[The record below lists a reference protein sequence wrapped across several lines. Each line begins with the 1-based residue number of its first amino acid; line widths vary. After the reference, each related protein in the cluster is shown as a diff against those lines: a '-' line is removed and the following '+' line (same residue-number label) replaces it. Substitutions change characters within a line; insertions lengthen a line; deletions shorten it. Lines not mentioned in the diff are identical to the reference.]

1 MPATSPSTASSRSR
15 RSAFH
20 RLRVAAVERLTDEAI
35 AITFDVPDELR
46 AEYDFVQGQ
55 HVAVCAPAVD
65 DDVRRSYSICS
76 AAGSGELRIAVKRL
90 PGGILSTY
98 LQEQLRPG
106 DELDVMTPAGRF
118 SVPLDPTRPR
128 HYAAVAA
135 GSGVTPI
142 MSIAATSLAL
152 EPASRF
158 TLLYG
163 NRTAR
168 SVMFL
173 DELADLK
180 DRYLDRFAV
189 HHVLS
194 RETGEADLL
203 HGRIDGDTLQAVVDR
218 VLAPVDHWF
227 LCGPGSML
235 DTLCSILLDL
245 GVDKHCIHRELFYA
259 GPPATAAGEAATTG
273 FAHVTVVLDGRASSF
288 EMPRSGTSILDAA
301 MEVRPDAPYA
311 CKGGVCGTCR
321 ARVLEGEVE
330 LDRAFALEDEELE
343 AGFILTCQ
351 AHPVTESV
359 RVDYD
364 A

>member
-1 MPATSPSTASSRSR
+1 
-15 RSAFH
+15 
-20 RLRVAAVERLTDEAI
+20 VERLTDDAI
-35 AITFDVPDELR
+35 AIRFDLPDQLR
-46 AEYDFVQGQ
+46 AEYEFVQGQ
-55 HVAVCAPAVD
+55 HVAVCAPAAA

-76 AAGSGELRIAVKRL
+76 VAGSGELRIAVKQL
-90 PGGILSTY
+90 PSGILSTY
-98 LQEQLRPG
+98 LHEQLRPG

-118 SVPLDPTRPR
+118 SVQLDPTRQR
-128 HYAAVAA
+128 HYVAVAA
-135 GSGVTPI
+135 GSGITPI
-142 MSIAATSLAL
+142 MSIAATSLAV

-180 DRYLDRFAV
+180 DRYLDRFAL

-203 HGRIDGDTLQAVVDR
+203 HGRIDGDKLRAVVDR
-218 VLAPVDHWF
+218 VVAPVDHWF
-227 LCGPGSML
+227 LCGPEPML
-235 DTLCSILLDL
+235 NTLGSILLDL

-259 GPPATAAGEAATTG
+259 GPPAATAAGETATAG
-273 FAHVTVVLDGRASSF
+273 LAHVTIVLDGRASSF
-288 EMPRSGTSILDAA
+288 EMPRKGKSILDAA

-321 ARVLEGEVE
+321 ARVLEGEVA
-330 LDRAFALEDEELE
+330 LDRAFALEDDELA

-351 AHPVTESV
+351 AHPVTASV
-359 RVDYD
+359 RIDYD

>member
-1 MPATSPSTASSRSR
+1 
-15 RSAFH
+15 
-20 RLRVAAVERLTDEAI
+20 VEGLTDDAI
-35 AITFDVPDELR
+35 AITIDVPGELR
-46 AEYDFVQGQ
+46 AEYEFVQGQ
-55 HVAVCAPAVD
+55 HLAVCAPAID

-76 AAGSGELRIAVKRL
+76 SAGSGELRIAVKRL

-98 LQEQLRPG
+98 LHEQLRPG
-106 DELDVMTPAGRF
+106 DALDVMTPTGHF
-118 SVPLDPTRPR
+118 FTQLDPGQAK
-128 HYAAVAA
+128 HYVAIAA
-135 GSGVTPI
+135 GSGITPI
-142 MSIAATSLAL
+142 MSIAATTLSV
-152 EPASRF
+152 EPPSRF

-180 DRYLDRFAV
+180 DRYLDRFAL

-194 RETGEADLL
+194 REGGDADLL
-203 HGRIDGDTLQAVVDR
+203 HGRIDGEKLRVFIEG
-218 VLAPVDHWF
+218 VLAPVDEWF
-227 LCGPGSML
+227 LCGPEAML
-235 DTLCSILLDL
+235 EELRATLLDL
-245 GVDKHCIHRELFYA
+245 GVESPRIHRELFYA
-259 GPPATAAGEAATTG
+259 GPPATAGGETIAGGLAR
-273 FAHVTVVLDGRASSF
+273 VTVVLDGRVSSF
-288 EMPRSGTSILDAA
+288 EMPRGGQSILDAA
-301 MEVRPDAPYA
+301 MQVRSDAPYA

-321 ARVLEGEVE
+321 ARVLEGRVE
-330 LDRAFALEDEELE
+330 LDRAFALDDDERA

>member
-1 MPATSPSTASSRSR
+1 
-15 RSAFH
+15 
-20 RLRVAAVERLTDEAI
+20 VERLTDDAI
-35 AITFDVPDELR
+35 AITFDLPDELR
-46 AEYDFVQGQ
+46 AEYEFVQGQ
-55 HVAVCAPAVD
+55 HVAVCASAVD

-76 AAGSGELRIAVKRL
+76 AAGSSELSIAVKRL

-98 LQEQLRPG
+98 LHEQLRPG
-106 DELDVMTPAGRF
+106 DALDVMTPTGHF
-118 SVPLDPTRPR
+118 FTQLDPGHEK
-128 HYAAVAA
+128 HYVAIAA
-135 GSGVTPI
+135 GSGITPI
-142 MSIAATSLAL
+142 MSIAATTLSV

-163 NRTAR
+163 NRAAR

-180 DRYLDRFAV
+180 DRYLDRFAL

-194 RETGEADLL
+194 REAGDGDLL
-203 HGRIDGDTLQAVVDR
+203 HGRIDGDKLRVFVED
-218 VLAPVDHWF
+218 VLAPADEWF
-227 LCGPGSML
+227 LCGPEAML
-235 DTLCSILLDL
+235 DELRATLLDL

-259 GPPATAAGEAATTG
+259 GPPATAVHETATAGLARVA
-273 FAHVTVVLDGRASSF
+273 VILDGRASSF
-288 EMPRSGTSILDAA
+288 EMPRSGKSILDAA
-301 MEVRPDAPYA
+301 VEVRPDAPYA

-330 LDRAFALEDEELE
+330 LDRAFALEDDELA

>member
-1 MPATSPSTASSRSR
+1 
-15 RSAFH
+15 
-20 RLRVAAVERLTDEAI
+20 VERLTDDAV
-35 AITFDVPDELR
+35 AITFELPDALR
-46 AEYDFVQGQ
+46 AEYEFVQGQ

-65 DDVRRSYSICS
+65 DNVRRSYSICS

-98 LQEQLRPG
+98 LHEQLRPG

-118 SVPLDPTRPR
+118 SVPLDPTRSR

-142 MSIAATSLAL
+142 MSLAATSLAV

-173 DELADLK
+173 DELSDLK
-180 DRYLDRFAV
+180 DRYLDRFAL

-194 RETGEADLL
+194 REAGEADLL
-203 HGRIDGDTLQAVVDR
+203 HGRIDGDTLRAVVDR
-218 VLAPVDHWF
+218 VIAPVDHWF
-227 LCGPGSML
+227 FCGPEPML
-235 DTLCSILLDL
+235 ETLGSILLDL

-259 GPPATAAGEAATTG
+259 GPPATVDGETATAGLAR
-273 FAHVTVVLDGRASSF
+273 VTIVLDGRASSF
-288 EMPRSGTSILDAA
+288 EMPRRGKSILDAA

-321 ARVLEGEVE
+321 ARVLEGKVE
-330 LDRAFALEDEELE
+330 LDRAFALEDDERA

-351 AHPVTESV
+351 AHPVTECV